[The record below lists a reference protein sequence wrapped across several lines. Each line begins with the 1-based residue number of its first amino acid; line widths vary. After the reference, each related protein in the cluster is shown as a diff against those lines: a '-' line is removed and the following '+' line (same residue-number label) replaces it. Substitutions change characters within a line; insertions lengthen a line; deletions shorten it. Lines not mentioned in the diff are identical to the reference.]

1 MDSVPQDRV
10 LDAIC
15 ELPAPDGSFAPAQQ
29 HLFRTLG
36 ETRKAV
42 VLAFPPKAG
51 GTFLRTAIIKAID
64 GQLVRIVHALA
75 GRDATPY
82 LPTLLRYFEGGVT
95 DKTLVTHVHMLA
107 LGANL
112 HLMNAFAIKPVVM
125 VRSIPDMLASYWDM
139 IESDDDALRDG
150 LNCHIPPNF
159 RTLAQNAKADFIVD
173 ILAPWYV
180 NFYAGWIAYAA
191 AAPDKVLMIDFR
203 VFQQNPAGVVAGI
216 LDHVGLPCDTKA
228 CEAGVAYAW
237 EIRSALRFNKG
248 EGGRGAAYFRPVH
261 LKRLTR
267 MAAHYPVLADWCD
280 VLLSVRKRA

>member
-1 MDSVPQDRV
+1 VDSISQDRIV
-10 LDAIC
+10 DAIC
-15 ELPAPDGSFAPAQQ
+15 DLPAPDGSFAPAQQ

-36 ETRKAV
+36 ERRKAV

-51 GTFLRTAIIKAID
+51 GTFLRTAVIKAID
-64 GQLVRIVHALA
+64 GQLVRIVHAQA

-82 LPTLLRYFEGGVT
+82 LPTLVRYFDGDVT

-107 LGANL
+107 LAANL

-180 NFYAGWIAYAA
+180 NFYAGWIACAA

-216 LDHVGLPCDTKA
+216 LDHVGLPCDAKA

-261 LKRLTR
+261 LKRLAR